1 MYAEHIRYL
10 IPLHEVVY
18 YEEKKITV
26 LIFLAYSL
34 SLAACSHSSKSDNS
48 TSNIVESKTSNSIVV
63 ESDSTFTNEN
73 SKNQTNK
80 MTLDELR
87 VIIQEAKAKEDPR
100 QTISYIRNEIRKI
113 NPKKITNKYGL
124 ECLTCDITDTSD
136 SNNGRVEV
144 EGTLGPGVVWYY
156 KCDENG
162 NDIGEELLYS
172 NYSEMTKNYPTL
184 DQVQEIITRSET
196 EAARQNYVSQAK
208 FIHDEL
214 CKIQPECGDICIS
227 TEDPSLDQDRMKQRP
242 CDSFLIKSNS
252 DETINQ
258 VLLVVPDPIP
268 DYIGGEYDGDV
279 LMFLE
284 ERDLHFNV
292 LSRTVLYQT

>member
-1 MYAEHIRYL
+1 
-10 IPLHEVVY
+10 
-18 YEEKKITV
+18 
-26 LIFLAYSL
+26 
-34 SLAACSHSSKSDNS
+34 
-48 TSNIVESKTSNSIVV
+48 
-63 ESDSTFTNEN
+63 
-73 SKNQTNK
+73 

-87 VIIQEAKAKEDPR
+87 MIIQEAKAKEDPR
-100 QTISYIRNEIRKI
+100 QTFAYIRNEIKRI
-113 NPKKITNKYGL
+113 NLKNNLKKLTNKYGFIYW
-124 ECLTCDITDTSD
+124 TCDITDTSD
-136 SNNGRVEV
+136 NSNGRVEV
-144 EGTLGPGVVWYY
+144 VPILASGPGVVGYY

-196 EAARQNYVSQAK
+196 EAARQNNVSQAK

>member
-1 MYAEHIRYL
+1 M
-10 IPLHEVVY
+10 
-18 YEEKKITV
+18 KMKV
-26 LIFLAYSL
+26 LFVLFAMMLL
-34 SLAACSHSSKSDNS
+34 SSCSSNPSSVNDNNTSDTLVQS
-48 TSNIVESKTSNSIVV
+48 DSSSN
-63 ESDSTFTNEN
+63 STFTNEN

-87 VIIQEAKAKEDPR
+87 MIIQEAKAKEDPR
-100 QTISYIRNEIRKI
+100 QTFAYIRNKI
-113 NPKKITNKYGL
+113 KRINLKNNLKELTNKSGFIYW
-124 ECLTCDITDTSD
+124 TCDITDTSD
-136 SNNGRVEV
+136 NSNGRVEV
-144 EGTLGPGVVWYY
+144 TPTLAVGPGVVWYY

-196 EAARQNYVSQAK
+196 EAARQNNVSQAK

>member
-1 MYAEHIRYL
+1 M
-10 IPLHEVVY
+10 
-18 YEEKKITV
+18 KMKILFV
-26 LIFLAYSL
+26 LFAMMLL
-34 SLAACSHSSKSDNS
+34 SSCSSNPSSVNDNNTSDTLVQS
-48 TSNIVESKTSNSIVV
+48 DSSSN
-63 ESDSTFTNEN
+63 STFTNEN

-87 VIIQEAKAKEDPR
+87 MIIQEAKAKEDPR
-100 QTISYIRNEIRKI
+100 QTFAYIRNEIKRINRKK
-113 NPKKITNKYGL
+113 NNLKELTNKYGW
-124 ECLTCDITDTSD
+124 TCDITDTSD
-136 SNNGRVEV
+136 NSNGRVEV
-144 EGTLGPGVVWYY
+144 VPILASGPGVVWYY

-196 EAARQNYVSQAK
+196 EAARQNNVSQAK

-214 CKIQPECGDICIS
+214 CKIQPQCGDISIS
-227 TEDPSLDQDRMKQRP
+227 TEDPSLDQDRMKQSL

-252 DETINQ
+252 AETINQ

-292 LSRTVLYQT
+292 LSRTVLYQNKGTAK

>member
-1 MYAEHIRYL
+1 M
-10 IPLHEVVY
+10 
-18 YEEKKITV
+18 KKKMITV

-87 VIIQEAKAKEDPR
+87 MIIQEAKAKEDPR
-100 QTISYIRNEIRKI
+100 QAFAYICNEIKRI
-113 NPKKITNKYGL
+113 NIKNNPNNLKNNLKKLTNKYGFSYW
-124 ECLTCDITDTSD
+124 TCDITDTSD
-136 SNNGRVEV
+136 NSNGRVEV
-144 EGTLGPGVVWYY
+144 VPTLCPGVVWYY

-196 EAARQNYVSQAK
+196 EAARQNNVSQAK

-268 DYIGGEYDGDV
+268 EHIGGEYDGDV

>member
-1 MYAEHIRYL
+1 M
-10 IPLHEVVY
+10 
-18 YEEKKITV
+18 KMKILFV
-26 LIFLAYSL
+26 LFAMMLL
-34 SLAACSHSSKSDNS
+34 SSCSSNPSSVNDNNTSDTLVQS
-48 TSNIVESKTSNSIVV
+48 DSSSN
-63 ESDSTFTNEN
+63 STFTNEN

-87 VIIQEAKAKEDPR
+87 MIIQEAKAKEDPR
-100 QTISYIRNEIRKI
+100 QAFAYICNEIKRI
-113 NPKKITNKYGL
+113 NLKNNLKKLTNKYGFIYW
-124 ECLTCDITDTSD
+124 TCDITDTSD
-136 SNNGRVEV
+136 NSNGRVEV
-144 EGTLGPGVVWYY
+144 VPTLCPGVVWYY

-196 EAARQNYVSQAK
+196 EAARQNNVSQAK

-268 DYIGGEYDGDV
+268 EHIGGEYDGDV

>member
-1 MYAEHIRYL
+1 M
-10 IPLHEVVY
+10 
-18 YEEKKITV
+18 KV
-26 LIFLAYSL
+26 LFVLFAMILL
-34 SLAACSHSSKSDNS
+34 SSCSSNPSPVNDNNTSDTLVQSDSSS
-48 TSNIVESKTSNSIVV
+48 VV

-87 VIIQEAKAKEDPR
+87 MIIQEAKAKEDPR
-100 QTISYIRNEIRKI
+100 QTFAYIRNEIKRINRKK
-113 NPKKITNKYGL
+113 NNLKELTNKYGW
-124 ECLTCDITDTSD
+124 TCDITDTSD
-136 SNNGRVEV
+136 NSNGRVEV
-144 EGTLGPGVVWYY
+144 VPILASGPGVVWYY

-196 EAARQNYVSQAK
+196 EAARQNNVSQAK

-214 CKIQPECGDICIS
+214 CKIQPQCGDISIS
-227 TEDPSLDQDRMKQRP
+227 TEDPSLDQDRMKQSL

-252 DETINQ
+252 AETINQ
-258 VLLVVPDPIP
+258 VLL
-268 DYIGGEYDGDV
+268 
-279 LMFLE
+279 
-284 ERDLHFNV
+284 
-292 LSRTVLYQT
+292 

>member
-1 MYAEHIRYL
+1 M
-10 IPLHEVVY
+10 
-18 YEEKKITV
+18 KMKV
-26 LIFLAYSL
+26 LFALFAMMLL
-34 SLAACSHSSKSDNS
+34 SSCSSNPSSVNDNNTSDTLVQS
-48 TSNIVESKTSNSIVV
+48 DSSSN
-63 ESDSTFTNEN
+63 STFTNEN

-87 VIIQEAKAKEDPR
+87 MIIQEAKAKEDPR
-100 QTISYIRNEIRKI
+100 QTFAYIRNKIKRINRKK
-113 NPKKITNKYGL
+113 NNLKELTNKYGW
-124 ECLTCDITDTSD
+124 TCDITDTSD
-136 SNNGRVEV
+136 NSNGRVEV
-144 EGTLGPGVVWYY
+144 VPILASGPGVVWYY

-196 EAARQNYVSQAK
+196 EAARQNNVSQAK

-214 CKIQPECGDICIS
+214 CKIQPQCGDISIS
-227 TEDPSLDQDRMKQRP
+227 TEDPSLDQDRMKQSL

-252 DETINQ
+252 AETINQ

>member
-1 MYAEHIRYL
+1 M
-10 IPLHEVVY
+10 
-18 YEEKKITV
+18 KMKILFV
-26 LIFLAYSL
+26 LFAMMLL
-34 SLAACSHSSKSDNS
+34 SSCSSNPSSVNDNNTSDTLVQS
-48 TSNIVESKTSNSIVV
+48 DSSSN
-63 ESDSTFTNEN
+63 STFTNEN

-87 VIIQEAKAKEDPR
+87 MIIQEAKAKEDPR
-100 QTISYIRNEIRKI
+100 QTFAYICNEIKRI
-113 NPKKITNKYGL
+113 NLKNNPNNLKNNLKKLTNKYGFSYW
-124 ECLTCDITDTSD
+124 TCDITDTSD
-136 SNNGRVEV
+136 NSNGRVEV
-144 EGTLGPGVVWYY
+144 VPILASGPGVVWYY

>member
-1 MYAEHIRYL
+1 M
-10 IPLHEVVY
+10 
-18 YEEKKITV
+18 KMKILFV
-26 LIFLAYSL
+26 LFAMMLL
-34 SLAACSHSSKSDNS
+34 SSCSSNPSSVNDNNTSDTLVQS
-48 TSNIVESKTSNSIVV
+48 DSSSN
-63 ESDSTFTNEN
+63 STFTNEN

-87 VIIQEAKAKEDPR
+87 MIIQEAKAKEDPR
-100 QTISYIRNEIRKI
+100 QTFAYIRNEIKRINRKK
-113 NPKKITNKYGL
+113 NNLKELTNKYGW
-124 ECLTCDITDTSD
+124 TCDITDTSD
-136 SNNGRVEV
+136 NSNGRVEV
-144 EGTLGPGVVWYY
+144 VPILASGPGVVWYY

-196 EAARQNYVSQAK
+196 EAARQNNVSQAK

-214 CKIQPECGDICIS
+214 CKIQPQCGDISIS
-227 TEDPSLDQDRMKQRP
+227 TEDPSLDQDRMKQSL

>member
-1 MYAEHIRYL
+1 M
-10 IPLHEVVY
+10 
-18 YEEKKITV
+18 KV
-26 LIFLAYSL
+26 LFVLFAMMLL
-34 SLAACSHSSKSDNS
+34 SSCSSNPSSVNDNNTSDTLVQS
-48 TSNIVESKTSNSIVV
+48 DFSSN
-63 ESDSTFTNEN
+63 STFTNEN
-73 SKNQTNK
+73 IKNQTNK

-87 VIIQEAKAKEDPR
+87 MIIQEAKAKEDPR
-100 QTISYIRNEIRKI
+100 QTFAYIRNEIKRI
-113 NPKKITNKYGL
+113 NLKNNLKKLTNKYGFIYW
-124 ECLTCDITDTSD
+124 TCDITDTSD
-136 SNNGRVEV
+136 NSNGRVEV
-144 EGTLGPGVVWYY
+144 VPILASGPGVVWYY

>member
-1 MYAEHIRYL
+1 M
-10 IPLHEVVY
+10 
-18 YEEKKITV
+18 
-26 LIFLAYSL
+26 
-34 SLAACSHSSKSDNS
+34 
-48 TSNIVESKTSNSIVV
+48 
-63 ESDSTFTNEN
+63 
-73 SKNQTNK
+73 
-80 MTLDELR
+80 
-87 VIIQEAKAKEDPR
+87 
-100 QTISYIRNEIRKI
+100 
-113 NPKKITNKYGL
+113 
-124 ECLTCDITDTSD
+124 TCDITDTSD

-172 NYSEMTKNYPTL
+172 NYSEMAKNYPTL

-196 EAARQNYVSQAK
+196 EAARQNNVSQAK

-214 CKIQPECGDICIS
+214 CKIQPQCGDISIS

-258 VLLVVPDPIP
+258 VLLVIPDPIP
-268 DYIGGEYDGDV
+268 EHIGGEYDGDV

>member
-1 MYAEHIRYL
+1 M
-10 IPLHEVVY
+10 
-18 YEEKKITV
+18 KMKILFV
-26 LIFLAYSL
+26 LFAMMLL
-34 SLAACSHSSKSDNS
+34 SSCSSNPSSVNDNNTSDTLVQS
-48 TSNIVESKTSNSIVV
+48 DSSSN
-63 ESDSTFTNEN
+63 STFTNEN

-87 VIIQEAKAKEDPR
+87 MIIQEAKAKEDPR
-100 QTISYIRNEIRKI
+100 QTFAYIRNEIKRI
-113 NPKKITNKYGL
+113 NLKNNLKKLTNKYGFIYW
-124 ECLTCDITDTSD
+124 TCDITDTSD
-136 SNNGRVEV
+136 NSNGRVEV
-144 EGTLGPGVVWYY
+144 TPTLAVGPGVVWYY

-196 EAARQNYVSQAK
+196 EAARQNNVSQAK

-214 CKIQPECGDICIS
+214 CKIQPQCGDISIS
-227 TEDPSLDQDRMKQRP
+227 TEDPSLDQDRMKQSL

-252 DETINQ
+252 AETINQ

-279 LMFLE
+279 LMLLE

>member
-1 MYAEHIRYL
+1 M
-10 IPLHEVVY
+10 
-18 YEEKKITV
+18 KMKILFV
-26 LIFLAYSL
+26 LFAMMLL
-34 SLAACSHSSKSDNS
+34 SSCSSNPSSVNDNNTSDTLVQS
-48 TSNIVESKTSNSIVV
+48 DSSSN
-63 ESDSTFTNEN
+63 STFTNEN

-87 VIIQEAKAKEDPR
+87 MIIQEAKAKEDPR
-100 QTISYIRNEIRKI
+100 QTFAYIRNKI
-113 NPKKITNKYGL
+113 KRINLKNNLKELTNKSGFIYW
-124 ECLTCDITDTSD
+124 TCDITDTSD
-136 SNNGRVEV
+136 NSNGRVEV
-144 EGTLGPGVVWYY
+144 VPILASGPGVVWYY

-196 EAARQNYVSQAK
+196 EAARQNNVSQAK

-214 CKIQPECGDICIS
+214 CKIQPQCGDISIS
-227 TEDPSLDQDRMKQRP
+227 TEDPSLDQDRMKQSL

>member
-1 MYAEHIRYL
+1 M
-10 IPLHEVVY
+10 
-18 YEEKKITV
+18 KMKV
-26 LIFLAYSL
+26 LFVLFAMMLL
-34 SLAACSHSSKSDNS
+34 SSCSSNPSSVNDNNTSDTLVQS
-48 TSNIVESKTSNSIVV
+48 DSASN
-63 ESDSTFTNEN
+63 STFTNEN

-87 VIIQEAKAKEDPR
+87 MIIQEAKAKEDPR
-100 QTISYIRNEIRKI
+100 QTFAYIRNKIKRINRKK
-113 NPKKITNKYGL
+113 NNLKELTNKYGW
-124 ECLTCDITDTSD
+124 TCDITDTSD
-136 SNNGRVEV
+136 NSNGRVEV
-144 EGTLGPGVVWYY
+144 VPILFSGPGVVWYY

-196 EAARQNYVSQAK
+196 EAARQNNVSQAK

-214 CKIQPECGDICIS
+214 CKIQPQCGDISIS
-227 TEDPSLDQDRMKQRP
+227 TEDPSLDQDRMKQSL

-252 DETINQ
+252 AETINQ

>member
-1 MYAEHIRYL
+1 M
-10 IPLHEVVY
+10 
-18 YEEKKITV
+18 KMKILFV
-26 LIFLAYSL
+26 LFAMMLL
-34 SLAACSHSSKSDNS
+34 SSCSSNPSSVNDNNTSDTLVQS
-48 TSNIVESKTSNSIVV
+48 DSSSN
-63 ESDSTFTNEN
+63 STFTNEN

-87 VIIQEAKAKEDPR
+87 MIIQEAKAKEDPR
-100 QTISYIRNEIRKI
+100 QTFAYIRNKI
-113 NPKKITNKYGL
+113 KRINLKNNLKELTNKSGFIYW
-124 ECLTCDITDTSD
+124 TCDITDTSD
-136 SNNGRVEV
+136 NSNGRVEV
-144 EGTLGPGVVWYY
+144 VPILASGPGVVWYY

-172 NYSEMTKNYPTL
+172 SYSEMTKNYPTL

-196 EAARQNYVSQAK
+196 EAARQNYDSQAK

>member
-1 MYAEHIRYL
+1 M
-10 IPLHEVVY
+10 
-18 YEEKKITV
+18 KMKILFV
-26 LIFLAYSL
+26 LFAMMLL
-34 SLAACSHSSKSDNS
+34 SSCSSNPSSVNDNNTSDTLVQS
-48 TSNIVESKTSNSIVV
+48 DSSSN
-63 ESDSTFTNEN
+63 STFTNEN

-87 VIIQEAKAKEDPR
+87 MIIQEAKAKEDPR
-100 QTISYIRNEIRKI
+100 QTFAYIRNKI
-113 NPKKITNKYGL
+113 KRINLKNNLKELTNKSGFIYW
-124 ECLTCDITDTSD
+124 TCDITDTSD
-136 SNNGRVEV
+136 NSNGRVEV
-144 EGTLGPGVVWYY
+144 VPILASGPGVVWYY

-196 EAARQNYVSQAK
+196 EAARQNYDSQAK

>member
-1 MYAEHIRYL
+1 M
-10 IPLHEVVY
+10 
-18 YEEKKITV
+18 KMKV
-26 LIFLAYSL
+26 LFVLFAMMLL
-34 SLAACSHSSKSDNS
+34 SSCSSNPSSVNDNNTSDTLVQS
-48 TSNIVESKTSNSIVV
+48 DSSSN
-63 ESDSTFTNEN
+63 STFTNEN

-87 VIIQEAKAKEDPR
+87 MIIQEAKAKEDPR
-100 QTISYIRNEIRKI
+100 QTFAYIRNKI
-113 NPKKITNKYGL
+113 KRINLKNNLKELTNKSGFIYW
-124 ECLTCDITDTSD
+124 TCDITDTSD
-136 SNNGRVEV
+136 NSNGRVEV
-144 EGTLGPGVVWYY
+144 TPTLAVGPGVVWYY
-156 KCDENG
+156 TCDENG

-196 EAARQNYVSQAK
+196 EAARQNYDSQAK

>member
-1 MYAEHIRYL
+1 
-10 IPLHEVVY
+10 
-18 YEEKKITV
+18 
-26 LIFLAYSL
+26 
-34 SLAACSHSSKSDNS
+34 
-48 TSNIVESKTSNSIVV
+48 
-63 ESDSTFTNEN
+63 
-73 SKNQTNK
+73 

-87 VIIQEAKAKEDPR
+87 MIIQEAKAKEDPR
-100 QTISYIRNEIRKI
+100 QTFAYIRNEIKRINRKK
-113 NPKKITNKYGL
+113 NNLKELTNKYGW
-124 ECLTCDITDTSD
+124 TCDITDTSD
-136 SNNGRVEV
+136 NSNGRVEV
-144 EGTLGPGVVWYY
+144 VPILASGPGVVWYY

-196 EAARQNYVSQAK
+196 EAARQNNVSQAK

-214 CKIQPECGDICIS
+214 CKIQPQCGDISIS
-227 TEDPSLDQDRMKQRP
+227 TEDPSLDQDRMKQSL

-252 DETINQ
+252 AETINQ

>member
-1 MYAEHIRYL
+1 M
-10 IPLHEVVY
+10 
-18 YEEKKITV
+18 KMKILFV
-26 LIFLAYSL
+26 LFAMMLL
-34 SLAACSHSSKSDNS
+34 SSCSSNPSSVNDNNTSDTLVQS
-48 TSNIVESKTSNSIVV
+48 DSSSN
-63 ESDSTFTNEN
+63 STFTNEN

-87 VIIQEAKAKEDPR
+87 MIIQEAKAKEDPR
-100 QTISYIRNEIRKI
+100 QTFAYIRNKI
-113 NPKKITNKYGL
+113 KRINLKNNLKELTNKSGFIYW
-124 ECLTCDITDTSD
+124 TCDITDTSD
-136 SNNGRVEV
+136 NSNGRVEV
-144 EGTLGPGVVWYY
+144 VPILASGPGVVWYY

-258 VLLVVPDPIP
+258 VLLVIPDPIP
-268 DYIGGEYDGDV
+268 DYIDGAYDGDV
-279 LMFLE
+279 LIFLE